1 MNISKTSA
9 WQALSEHQC
18 TLANLHMRDLFNGD
32 PERFLRFS
40 IETPQLL
47 LDYSKNRIT
56 AETLQLLMAL
66 VTEARLTEHIDKMF
80 QGEKINTTEQ
90 RAVLHTALRSRTDRP
105 IYVAGEDVMPE
116 IRAVLAKLRIFTEA
130 VRSGRWRGYSDKPM
144 TDIVNIGIGGSHL
157 GPLMVTHAL
166 KSYQRSPQLR
176 MHFVSNVDGTDLQE
190 TLDQIKPETTLF
202 IIASKTFTTQETMTN
217 AHTARDWLLER
228 VNDQTAIARHFVAIS
243 THLEA
248 TRAFGIDETNVFK
261 FWDFV
266 GGRYSLWSAIG
277 LPIALAIGM
286 DAFEELLT
294 GAYDMDEHFRRA
306 DLEHNMPVIL
316 GVLGLWYTNF
326 FGAETRAIIPYD
338 QRLEYLPAYLQ
349 QLVMESNGKR
359 VSRDGEVVS
368 YSTGPILWGAPGINS
383 QHAFF
388 QLIHQGT
395 QLVPL
400 DLLAPLENPTSL
412 DIHHDLLLANCF
424 AQAEALM
431 RGKTEAEA
439 REELIASG
447 LSKPEL
453 ERLLPHKVFPGNKP
467 STMILYGKL
476 TPQVLGALIALYEHR
491 VFVEGI
497 LWNINSFDQWG
508 VELGKQ
514 LATTIVKEFHTNTLA
529 VDHDASTR
537 GLIERY
543 KQTKATAIRVPSHGQ
558 GKG

>member
-1 MNISKTSA
+1 LNINKTSA

-40 IETPQLL
+40 IETPQLF

-56 AETLQLLMAL
+56 AETLHLLMAL

-116 IRAVLAKLRIFTEA
+116 IRTVLAKLRIFTEA
-130 VRSGRWRGYSDKPM
+130 VRSGHWRGYSDKPV

-157 GPLMVTHAL
+157 GPLMVTRAL
-166 KSYQRSPQLR
+166 KPYERMPQLR

-217 AHTARDWLLER
+217 AHTARDWLLQR
-228 VNDQTAIARHFVAIS
+228 ANDQTAIARHFVAIS

-277 LPIALAIGM
+277 LPIALMIGM

-326 FGAETRAIIPYD
+326 FGADTQAIIPYD

-359 VSRDGEVVS
+359 ISRDGEVVS
-368 YSTGPILWGAPGINS
+368 YSTGPILWGAPGTNS

-388 QLIHQGT
+388 
-395 QLVPL
+395 
-400 DLLAPLENPTSL
+400 
-412 DIHHDLLLANCF
+412 HDL
-424 AQAEALM
+424 E
-431 RGKTEAEA
+431 GYW
-439 REELIASG
+439 
-447 LSKPEL
+447 
-453 ERLLPHKVFPGNKP
+453 LP
-467 STMILYGKL
+467 
-476 TPQVLGALIALYEHR
+476 
-491 VFVEGI
+491 
-497 LWNINSFDQWG
+497 
-508 VELGKQ
+508 
-514 LATTIVKEFHTNTLA
+514 
-529 VDHDASTR
+529 
-537 GLIERY
+537 
-543 KQTKATAIRVPSHGQ
+543 
-558 GKG
+558 

>member
-1 MNISKTSA
+1 LNINKTSA
-9 WQALSEHQC
+9 WQALSEHHC

-40 IETPQLL
+40 IETPELF

-56 AETLQLLMAL
+56 AETLYLLMAL

-105 IYVAGEDVMPE
+105 IYAAGEDVMPE
-116 IRAVLAKLRIFTEA
+116 IRAVLARLRILTEA
-130 VRSGRWRGYSDKPM
+130 VRSGRWRGYSDEPM

-157 GPLMVTHAL
+157 GPLMVTRAL
-166 KSYQRSPQLR
+166 KPYQRMPQLR

-217 AHTARDWLLER
+217 AHTARDWLLQR

-277 LPIALAIGM
+277 LPIALMIGM

-326 FGAETRAIIPYD
+326 FGAETQAIIPYD

-359 VSRDGEVVS
+359 ISRDGEVVS
-368 YSTGPILWGAPGINS
+368 YSTGPILWGAPGTNS

-431 RGKTEAEA
+431 RGKTEEEV

-467 STMILYGKL
+467 STMILYGEL

-491 VFVEGI
+491 VFVEGV

-514 LATTIVKEFHTNTLA
+514 LAATIVKEFHTNTRA
-529 VDHDASTR
+529 DHDASTR

-543 KQTKATAIRVPSHGQ
+543 KQTKATAIRVSSHGQ
-558 GKG
+558 RKG

>member
-1 MNISKTSA
+1 M
-9 WQALSEHQC
+9 
-18 TLANLHMRDLFNGD
+18 
-32 PERFLRFS
+32 
-40 IETPQLL
+40 
-47 LDYSKNRIT
+47 
-56 AETLQLLMAL
+56 LQ
-66 VTEARLTEHIDKMF
+66 
-80 QGEKINTTEQ
+80 
-90 RAVLHTALRSRTDRP
+90 
-105 IYVAGEDVMPE
+105 
-116 IRAVLAKLRIFTEA
+116 
-130 VRSGRWRGYSDKPM
+130 
-144 TDIVNIGIGGSHL
+144 
-157 GPLMVTHAL
+157 
-166 KSYQRSPQLR
+166 
-176 MHFVSNVDGTDLQE
+176 
-190 TLDQIKPETTLF
+190 
-202 IIASKTFTTQETMTN
+202 
-217 AHTARDWLLER
+217 R

-277 LPIALAIGM
+277 LPIALMIGM

-326 FGAETRAIIPYD
+326 FGVETQAIIPYD

-359 VSRDGEVVS
+359 ISRDGEVVS
-368 YSTGPILWGAPGINS
+368 YSTGPILWGAPGTNS

-395 QLVPL
+395 RLVPL

-447 LSKPEL
+447 LSKSEL
-453 ERLLPHKVFPGNKP
+453 ERLLPHN
-467 STMILYGKL
+467 TKL
-476 TPQVLGALIALYEHR
+476 HSVGY
-491 VFVEGI
+491 
-497 LWNINSFDQWG
+497 
-508 VELGKQ
+508 
-514 LATTIVKEFHTNTLA
+514 
-529 VDHDASTR
+529 
-537 GLIERY
+537 
-543 KQTKATAIRVPSHGQ
+543 
-558 GKG
+558 